1 VNTQT
6 IAVTING
13 DTKVEA
19 NETFNVVLS
28 NATNGATISDNQGVG
43 TITNDD
49 SAGPAVPVIASF
61 ATDSGVV
68 GDGITNDN
76 TLTLT
81 GTAPANNTVNVLYD
95 GKQIGTTMTNASGAW
110 SYTTGT
116 LVDGKHSFT
125 ATDTNSSGSTSA
137 PSSALVVTVDT
148 AAPAQ
153 PVVSSFSGTATSV
166 TLTGTGEANSTI
178 KAFDGTHL
186 LGTTVANTNG
196 VWNLTTSSLAAGAH
210 NVTATDTDAAGNVSV
225 ASSSLALNAMTGT
238 PAADFFVSRT
248 PGNYIITGEG
258 GPDTFFFFGANF
270 GKTVITDFQAAGSGH
285 DIIYF
290 SQAAFSSFA
299 ALQSHATQVGANV
312 VITVDAA
319 DTVTL
324 AGVKLTDLSSSDFQF
339 F

>member
-1 VNTQT
+1 
-6 IAVTING
+6 
-13 DTKVEA
+13 
-19 NETFNVVLS
+19 
-28 NATNGATISDNQGVG
+28 
-43 TITNDD
+43 
-49 SAGPAVPVIASF
+49 
-61 ATDSGVV
+61 
-68 GDGITNDN
+68 
-76 TLTLT
+76 
-81 GTAPANNTVNVLYD
+81 
-95 GKQIGTTMTNASGAW
+95 
-110 SYTTGT
+110 
-116 LVDGKHSFT
+116 
-125 ATDTNSSGSTSA
+125 
-137 PSSALVVTVDT
+137 LVVTVDT

-178 KAFDGTHL
+178 KAFDGTDL
-186 LGTTVANTNG
+186 LGTTVVSTNG
-196 VWNLTTSSLAAGAH
+196 VWNLTTSSLGAGVH
-210 NVTATDTDAAGNVSV
+210 NVTATDTDPAGNVSV
-225 ASSSLALNAMTGT
+225 GSPSLALNVVTGT
-238 PAADFFVSRT
+238 PAADFFLAWT
-248 PGNYIITGEG
+248 TANYIITGEG

-339 F
+339 L